1 MNRGSK
7 PQTATPAQPQPA
19 AMPQATTTV
28 VQATNVAK
36 PQAVSAAQG
45 EHPGC
50 KPKHNKGK
58 GWAKG
63 HDKHC

>member
-1 MNRGSK
+1 VGRELNRGSK
-7 PQTATPAQPQPA
+7 PQATTPAQPA
-19 AMPQATTTV
+19 IKPQTTTTV
-28 VQATNVAK
+28 VQATTVTN
-36 PQAVSAAQG
+36 QN
-45 EHPGC
+45 EHQC

>member
-1 MNRGSK
+1 VGRELNRGSK
-7 PQTATPAQPQPA
+7 PQTTINSKPQ
-19 AMPQATTTV
+19 TTTV
-28 VQATNVAK
+28 VQTTAVVK
-36 PQAVSAAQG
+36 PQTGSVSH
-45 EHPGC
+45 ENPHNC